1 MWILLG
7 FLGLHCVSGMW
18 GRFQQRSRLVDKRMV
33 IFEGGI
39 SHSTSDHCGSRILL
53 RVKKAKKKMDSIILL
68 YMHADVAN
76 PAIDEKLEEC
86 KQLAK
91 AMNDTH
97 GVTNL

>member
-1 MWILLG
+1 MPKIRVHYGPAMEIVVSLVILATE
-7 FLGLHCVSGMW
+7 
-18 GRFQQRSRLVDKRMV
+18 K
-33 IFEGGI
+33 E
-39 SHSTSDHCGSRILL
+39 
-53 RVKKAKKKMDSIILL
+53 MDSIILL
-68 YMHADVAN
+68 YMHANVAN